1 MFYRQQSARY
11 GFGILVALGVMLL
24 VSPAAA
30 QKVPDKAMQEVIIK
44 TTLLTFND
52 ANVTNNYTVLHAK
65 LSKPFRDQFSPERL
79 QEAFKGFREQ
89 HVDFDLIA
97 AKEPIASEEPAVTDR
112 GVLRLYGY
120 FDTRPSQVNYQL
132 EFIMS
137 DGEWKPI
144 KLNVNVK
151 PVEEK

>member
-1 MFYRQQSARY
+1 MFCRQRSARY
-11 GFGILVALGVMLL
+11 GFGILVALTLGVMLL

-79 QEAFKGFREQ
+79 QEALRASGNSTSISTSSQPRSR
-89 HVDFDLIA
+89 LR
-97 AKEPIASEEPAVTDR
+97 AKSPR
-112 GVLRLYGY
+112 
-120 FDTRPSQVNYQL
+120 
-132 EFIMS
+132 
-137 DGEWKPI
+137 
-144 KLNVNVK
+144 
-151 PVEEK
+151 